1 MNLQFGLGEFYSLI
15 CAFTWASAVI
25 VFKKSGEH
33 LPPFALNLVKNA
45 IVLPMFLLTLFA
57 FEDLQWPAI
66 PASHVGA
73 LLVSGI
79 LGIAMGDTLYFRALN
94 SIGASRMA
102 AAQAL
107 YSPFVILLSLTVL
120 GERLGGWQFAGV
132 ALVLGGI
139 GLVTWSP
146 AQSIADRR
154 VLWIGVG
161 WAVLAVL
168 MMAVGVVMAKPMLE
182 QHSFLW
188 VVTLRIVGGLLG
200 MLVLAAL
207 RREFS
212 TLWRA
217 WRGVTHWHI
226 IVLGGFVGT
235 YVSMMFWLAG
245 YKYTQASIA
254 AVLNEL
260 AAAFILP
267 LAAIFL
273 HERIQPRQ
281 ALGVF
286 IALAGVVLVVT
297 MQAPDG

>member
-1 MNLQFGLGEFYSLI
+1 MSEGVNFGLGEFYSLV
-15 CAFTWASAVI
+15 CALTWATAVI
-25 VFKKSGEH
+25 IFKKSGEH

-45 IVLPMFLLTLFA
+45 IVLPMFLVTLLV
-57 FEDLQWPAI
+57 FEGARLPSI
-66 PASHVGA
+66 PGAHVG
-73 LLVSGI
+73 LLLLSGA
-79 LGIAMGDTLYFRALN
+79 LGIALGDTLYFRALN
-94 SIGASRMA
+94 AIGASRMA

-120 GERLGGWQFAGV
+120 GERLAGWQFAGV
-132 ALVLGGI
+132 GLVLVGI
-139 GLVTWSP
+139 GLVTWTRS
-146 AQSIADRR
+146 QSIADRR
-154 VLWIGVG
+154 ILWGGVA
-161 WAVLAVL
+161 WAVVAVFA
-168 MMAVGVVMAKPMLE
+168 MAVGVVMAKPMLE

-188 VVTLRIVGGLLG
+188 AVTIRIVGGLLG
-200 MLVLAAL
+200 MLALAAV

-212 TLWRA
+212 ALWRA
-217 WRGVTHWHI
+217 WRGVTHWPI

-260 AAAFILP
+260 AAVFILP

-281 ALGVF
+281 ALGVLV
-286 IALAGVVLVVT
+286 ALGGVALVVT
-297 MQAPDG
+297 M

>member
-1 MNLQFGLGEFYSLI
+1 MNLQFGLGELYSLI

-45 IVLPMFLLTLFA
+45 IVLPMFLLTLLA
-57 FEDLQWPAI
+57 FEDWQWPAI
-66 PASHVGA
+66 PAPHIGI
-73 LLVSGI
+73 LLLSGV

-94 SIGASRMA
+94 AIGASRMA

-120 GERLGGWQFAGV
+120 GERLGGLQFAGV

-146 AQSIADRR
+146 AQTIADRR
-154 VLWIGVG
+154 LLWAGVA
-161 WAVLAVL
+161 WAVLAVF

-200 MLVLAAL
+200 MLGLAAA
-207 RREFS
+207 RREFAS
-212 TLWRA
+212 LWRA
-217 WRGVTHWHI
+217 WRGVTHWHV
-226 IVLGGFVGT
+226 IVLGGFIGT

-273 HERIQPRQ
+273 RERIQPRQ
-281 ALGVF
+281 TLGVLV
-286 IALAGVVLVVT
+286 ALVGVLLVVT
-297 MQAPDG
+297 MQPAAA